1 MVQKGGFGLGSS
13 FSARLKKPPNENIT
27 RRDKERAAELAGNAK
42 FYHGVTKDQ
51 PEYDL
56 GMLIQQCKRDN
67 ATNPDGLVKC
77 QKSLFQ
83 MRGLEGGKSKSRKNK
98 KRVGKKGAK
107 KTTRA
112 RKTSKAR
119 KTSRSRKYKK

>member
-1 MVQKGGFGLGSS
+1 MEEERKKDSKLLAKFNHNVTEDDPDFKAGTDIDHCRDTNVGDPMGEVACQKRLFGL
-13 FSARLKKPPNENIT
+13 A
-27 RRDKERAAELAGNAK
+27 
-42 FYHGVTKDQ
+42 
-51 PEYDL
+51 
-56 GMLIQQCKRDN
+56 
-67 ATNPDGLVKC
+67 
-77 QKSLFQ
+77 
-83 MRGLEGGKSKSRKNK
+83 GGKSKSRKNK

>member
-1 MVQKGGFGLGSS
+1 MVQKGGSLGDS
-13 FSARLKKPPNENIT
+13 FRRRGKVQNKNMT
-27 RRDKERAAELAGNAK
+27 RMEEERERDLELLAK
-42 FYHGVTKDQ
+42 FNHNVTPGDREAPEGKIITHCKDTNANNFEGEAACQ
-51 PEYDL
+51 TALFRQL
-56 GMLIQQCKRDN
+56 GL
-67 ATNPDGLVKC
+67 
-77 QKSLFQ
+77 S
-83 MRGLEGGKSKSRKNK
+83 GGKSKSRKNK

>member
-1 MVQKGGFGLGSS
+1 MVQKGGFGLRSQQWQ
-13 FSARLKKPPNENIT
+13 KPPNANIT
-27 RRDKERAAELAGNAK
+27 RMKKERDAELAGNAN
-42 FYHGVTKDQ
+42 FYHGVTKDD

-56 GMLIQQCKRDN
+56 GLLIQQCNRDN
-67 ATNPDGLVKC
+67 EGNPVGVKSC
-77 QKSLFQ
+77 QDRLFE
-83 MRGLEGGKSKSRKNK
+83 MRGMSGGKSKSRKNK